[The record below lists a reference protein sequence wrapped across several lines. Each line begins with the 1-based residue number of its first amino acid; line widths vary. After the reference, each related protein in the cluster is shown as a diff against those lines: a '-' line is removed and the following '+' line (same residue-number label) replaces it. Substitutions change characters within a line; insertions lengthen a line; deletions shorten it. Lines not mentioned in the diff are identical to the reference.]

1 MRITV
6 DTNIL
11 ISATFWKGDSLKII
25 NLVENGVIELFLSQE
40 IIEEFS
46 EVLNYKEI
54 QEKIKNKNLEMK
66 RTVEEII
73 TLSSMVIPKRKVDL
87 VKSDSDDNKI
97 IECALEGRVDYIIT
111 NDAHLLD
118 LKEVEGIK
126 ILKPA
131 DFLKIVEDK

>member
-131 DFLKIVEDK
+131 DFLKIVEKE

>member
-131 DFLKIVEDK
+131 DFLKIVENK